1 MASKT
6 WIKGAVATA
15 AFTALL
21 SAPALAQRVVVQ
33 IAPPA
38 PQVEV
43 VPAVPRGQVWVPG
56 HWKWNGSQ
64 YVWIRG
70 HMSGRRA
77 GFVFMPA
84 QWVSVNGRWEYR
96 EGTWVRPGNACRD
109 SDGDGICDRNDRDR
123 DGDGVRNSQDSRPN
137 NPNVGAPVAA
147 APSGPVYVQVPPPP
161 PRAEPAP
168 VLRRGQVWVPGHW
181 RWSGREHVWVAG
193 HYNTRRAGFVWAPA
207 RWVQVGG
214 RWEYREGNWVRPGN
228 ACRDSDNDGICD
240 RFDNDKDGDG
250 VRNNQDARPNNPN
263 R

>member
-1 MASKT
+1 MGSKT

-56 HWKWNGSQ
+56 HWRWNGSQ
-64 YVWIRG
+64 HVWIRG
-70 HMSGRRA
+70 HMSARRV
-77 GFVFMPA
+77 GYIYTPA
-84 QWVSVNGRWEYR
+84 RWVSVNGRWEYR
-96 EGTWVRPGNACRD
+96 EGTWVRPGARYRD
-109 SDGDGICDRNDRDR
+109 TDGDGIVDRWDSDK
-123 DGDGVRNSQDSRPN
+123 DGDGVPNDQDARPGN
-137 NPNVGAPVAA
+137 RNVGATAGA
-147 APSGPVYVQVPPPP
+147 PVYVQVPPPP
-161 PRAEPAP
+161 PRVEVVP
-168 VLRRGQVWVPGHW
+168 VMRPGQVWVPGHW
-181 RWSGREHVWVAG
+181 RWNGREHLWIAG
-193 HYNTRRAGFVWAPA
+193 HYSARRSGYVYAPA

-228 ACRDSDNDGICD
+228 VCRDSDGDGVCD
-240 RFDNDKDGDG
+240 RFDSDKDGDG
-250 VRNNQDARPNNPN
+250 VRNNQDARPGNPN